1 MPGIEEAQIQRL
13 EKESERFT
21 NEIKQ
26 KEKENVMLLEQ
37 IATLQCQIE
46 QSNNLLREV
55 TKVSDDND
63 AREEEIVELRRE
75 LKKLRMK
82 TFPRI
87 TAAKASE
94 SL

>member
-1 MPGIEEAQIQRL
+1 MTGIEEAQIQRL

-26 KEKENVMLLEQ
+26 KEKENKMLLDQ

-55 TKVSDDND
+55 TKVSD
-63 AREEEIVELRRE
+63 EEYI
-75 LKKLRMK
+75 
-82 TFPRI
+82 TFPRRHF
-87 TAAKASE
+87 
-94 SL
+94 SLIDANVAWGIIHVI